1 MALIY
6 HSPYQNIKT
15 AALQRLICTFALL
28 LNRLDLRLLPV
39 GYSTATDKAASLL
52 TLDTA
57 THANVLI
64 EDEAPDGIAP
74 ALVAGQVIIEF
85 VSNLAHFM
93 KTSPRHCREVVVLVV
108 KSDVVGEPV
117 EGPIVRE
124 GLGDGDLV
132 LWVASGG
139 SNGLVHVVLGDEVA
153 SQRVKTPSQKG
164 GEQQVE
170 KRVDRGVLQENEIK
184 GDLDSDVEGV
194 NSSQRNAVDGHRS
207 QSVEED
213 LESAEEGL
221 SENRIQNEGLEG
233 SGKIGI
239 KAIDTEGLV
248 VGKVVWSER
257 SAVRNANG
265 KVGKDSDQT
274 VETGASESQVMGD
287 LVDGEEKILVGSG
300 AKDVGD
306 SPELP

>member
-1 MALIY
+1 LALIC
-6 HSPYQNIKT
+6 HTQYQNIKT
-15 AALQRLICTFALL
+15 AALQGILCTFALL

-39 GYSTATDKAASLL
+39 GNSTAADKTATLL
-52 TLDTA
+52 TLDAA

-85 VSNLAHFM
+85 VSNLTHLVE
-93 KTSPRHCREVVVLVV
+93 TSPGHCGEVMVLVV
-108 KSDVVGEPV
+108 KTDIVGEPV
-117 EGPIVRE
+117 ERPIVRE
-124 GLGDGDLV
+124 GLRDGDLV
-132 LWVASGG
+132 LRVASGG

-153 SQRVKTPSQKG
+153 SQRVKTTGQEG

-170 KRVDRGVLQENEIK
+170 ERVDRGVLEKNEIE

-194 NSSQRNAVDGHRS
+194 DSSQRNAVDGHGS
-207 QSVEED
+207 QGVEED

-239 KAIDTEGLV
+239 EAINAEGLV
-248 VGKVVWSER
+248 VGKMVWLYRVSIISDIEMR
-257 SAVRNANG
+257 SGSHTRNEA
-265 KVGKDSDQT
+265 
-274 VETGASESQVMGD
+274 
-287 LVDGEEKILVGSG
+287 L
-300 AKDVGD
+300 
-306 SPELP
+306 

>member
-1 MALIY
+1 MQQKFELIMALICRTLC
-6 HSPYQNIKT
+6 QNIKT
-15 AALQRLICTFALL
+15 VALQIILCTFALL

-39 GYSTATDKAASLL
+39 GDSAAADKTSSLL
-52 TLDTA
+52 TLHAA

-74 ALVAGQVIIEF
+74 ALVAGQVIIEL
-85 VSNLAHFM
+85 VSNLAHLVE
-93 KTSPRHCREVVVLVV
+93 TSPGHCGEVVVLVV
-108 KSDVVGEPV
+108 KTDVVGEPV
-117 EGPIVRE
+117 QRSIVRE
-124 GLGDGDLV
+124 GLGNGDLV
-132 LWVASGG
+132 LRVASGG
-139 SNGLVHVVLGDEVA
+139 SNGFVHVVLGDEVA

-170 KRVDRGVLQENEIK
+170 ERVDRGVLQENEIK

-194 NSSQRNAVDGHRS
+194 NSSQRNAVDGHGS
-207 QSVEED
+207 QGVEED

-248 VGKVVWSER
+248 VGKVVW
-257 SAVRNANG
+257 
-265 KVGKDSDQT
+265 
-274 VETGASESQVMGD
+274 
-287 LVDGEEKILVGSG
+287 L
-300 AKDVGD
+300 
-306 SPELP
+306 